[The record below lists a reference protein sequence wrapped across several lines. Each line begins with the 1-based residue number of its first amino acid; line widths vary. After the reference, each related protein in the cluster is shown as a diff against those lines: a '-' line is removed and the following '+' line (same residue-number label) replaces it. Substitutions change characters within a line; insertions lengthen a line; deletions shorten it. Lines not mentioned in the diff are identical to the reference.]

1 MEKPPLKQRE
11 NIWSETM
18 IINAITEAIG
28 NTPLLKIPESVHGI
42 PKLNLYCK
50 LEYMNAFGSIKDRI
64 ALNMLKNHVDECKN
78 KNKTILEASSGN
90 TAKALALLSSIN
102 GLSFKTISNRIKTPE
117 MKKLLLLFNSE
128 IEELPGISECPD
140 PNNPDDYMSVAKKL
154 AENNPE
160 TIFYTDQYF
169 NSKNPEA
176 HMETGKEICRDL
188 PKVDYFFPFLGT
200 AGSSSGIGTVLKEK
214 KEASIIGIVA
224 EPDNYVPGGR
234 TLDEMWEVGFY
245 EKSFYDRILAGNT
258 KEAIDGTLT
267 LIRKLGLLCGP
278 TSGLSYIKTIDF
290 FKENPPEKETTAV
303 FIACD
308 RIEPYL
314 SYIEKYASEILNEK
328 SVENIFDDV
337 SVDEVLQTKE
347 MTSDELK
354 SRINEVLIIDIRSRK
369 SFEMIHLPNSINI
382 PEDEIEAFFEKSIP
396 FSKERRIVF
405 VCPKGLK
412 SRKYAAILE
421 KKGFNAS
428 SLKQGIYSWD
438 FSNNESCDNS

>member
-1 MEKPPLKQRE
+1 
-11 NIWSETM
+11 M

-64 ALNMLKNHVDECKN
+64 ALNMLKNHIDECKD

-102 GLSFKTISNRIKTPE
+102 DLSFKTISNRIKTPE

-128 IEELPGISECPD
+128 IEELPGVSECPD

-176 HMETGKEICRDL
+176 HMETGEEICRDL

-214 KEASIIGIVA
+214 KGASIIGIVA
-224 EPDNYVPGGR
+224 EPGNYVPGGR

-245 EKSFYDRILAGNT
+245 EKSFYDCILAGNT

-290 FKENPPEKETTAV
+290 FKENPPEKETTAI

-328 SVENIFDDV
+328 SVENIFDEV

-382 PEDEIEAFFEKSIP
+382 PEDEIETFFEKSIP
-396 FSKERRIVF
+396 FSKERKIVF

-412 SRKYAAILE
+412 SRKYAAMLE
-421 KKGFNAS
+421 KKGFDAS

-438 FSNNESCDNS
+438 FSSNESDENSQ

>member
-1 MEKPPLKQRE
+1 
-11 NIWSETM
+11 M
-18 IINAITEAIG
+18 IINSITETIG

-42 PKLNLYCK
+42 SKLNLFCK

-64 ALNMLKNHVDECKN
+64 ALNMLKYHIDECKD

-90 TAKALALLSSIN
+90 TAKALVLLSSIN
-102 GLSFKTISNRIKTPE
+102 NLSFKTISNRIKTPE

-128 IEELPGISECPD
+128 IEELPGVSECPD

-176 HMETGKEICRDL
+176 HMKTGEEICQDL
-188 PKVDYFFPFLGT
+188 PKVEYFFPFLGT
-200 AGSSSGIGTVLKEK
+200 AGSSSGIGSVLKEK
-214 KEASIIGIVA
+214 RNASVIGIVA
-224 EPDNYVPGGR
+224 ERGNYVPGGR
-234 TLDEMWEVGFY
+234 TLDEMWEVGFF
-245 EKSFYDRILAGNT
+245 EKSFYDDILAGTT

-278 TSGLSYIKTIDF
+278 TSGLSYKKTIDY

-328 SVENIFDDV
+328 PIENIFNEVSVEDV
-337 SVDEVLQTKE
+337 SQIKE
-347 MTSDELK
+347 MSSDELRSK
-354 SRINEVLIIDIRSRK
+354 INEVIIIDIRSRK
-369 SFEMIHLPNSINI
+369 SFGMLHLPNSINI
-382 PEDEIEAFFEKSIP
+382 PEDEIETFFEESIP
-396 FSKERRIVF
+396 FSKERKIVF

-412 SRKYAAILE
+412 SRKYAAVLE
-421 KKGFNAS
+421 KKGFDVS
-428 SLKQGIYSWD
+428 SLKQGLYSWD
-438 FSNNESCDNS
+438 FSNNETKENS